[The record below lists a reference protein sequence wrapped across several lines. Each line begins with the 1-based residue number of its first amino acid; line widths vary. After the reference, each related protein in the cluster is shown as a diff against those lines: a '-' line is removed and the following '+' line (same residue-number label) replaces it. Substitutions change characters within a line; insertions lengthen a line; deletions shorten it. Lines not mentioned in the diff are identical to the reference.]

1 MYLTMRAWGSESRT
15 SAASSTARRSLER
28 AAARANIRVERRA
41 GVKAQG
47 RTVQKGRAVNARVER
62 MQRKQKT
69 AALRAEKDLHPVD
82 RRTKAMRGSPCL
94 ITSKSFLEWY
104 LSNAMSAVVCTAA
117 NDKPLDPLL
126 PIEQEIAQNDMAQDH
141 CASKNLVCRTSCTY
155 GMNLTKPYTTDLTW

>member
-1 MYLTMRAWGSESRT
+1 ML
-15 SAASSTARRSLER
+15 SLHFL
-28 AAARANIRVERRA
+28 ALSDGKV
-41 GVKAQG
+41 
-47 RTVQKGRAVNARVER
+47 
-62 MQRKQKT
+62 
-69 AALRAEKDLHPVD
+69 LRAKCFLFC
-82 RRTKAMRGSPCL
+82 RGSPCL